1 VSDKFFWFNLIKTTR
16 LTAGGRVIQP
26 KANPILSISYELSVY
41 LSDA

>member
-1 VSDKFFWFNLIKTTR
+1 MGTDKFWFNSLKMQG
-16 LTAGGRVIQP
+16 LPAGGRVIQP